1 MIKFSDLANAIAG
14 VRGHAAQLRNR
25 LEKLRQERDDILAA
39 PACRADIKAAYAA
52 WFERRRQEYRK
63 ALGAHIAGVI
73 AKPTRFLADTS
84 ATDNLDRWMSVL
96 AVGPNPANAA
106 TVRSIDAAEAALFG
120 DEMQRAL
127 FDVIDRLEWLSPE
140 GLPMAE
146 RTKRVAELDGEIA
159 RLQAELDEVARAA
172 NAVRAELG

>member
-1 MIKFSDLANAIAG
+1 
-14 VRGHAAQLRNR
+14 
-25 LEKLRQERDDILAA
+25 
-39 PACRADIKAAYAA
+39 
-52 WFERRRQEYRK
+52 
-63 ALGAHIAGVI
+63 
-73 AKPTRFLADTS
+73 
-84 ATDNLDRWMSVL
+84 
-96 AVGPNPANAA
+96 
-106 TVRSIDAAEAALFG
+106 
-120 DEMQRAL
+120 MQRAL